1 MLYTTATICGKEL
14 KLRLTNQNCVAL
26 ERRLGKN
33 PVAVLAV
40 DPKTEI
46 VPKNSDIIAILHAS
60 LQALEHGYTE
70 QAVYNLID
78 EYIDEGHAMN
88 ELYPVVL
95 EIFRVSG
102 IMPRAG
108 EGKDEED
115 EKNG

>member
-1 MLYTTATICGKEL
+1 
-14 KLRLTNQNCVAL
+14 
-26 ERRLGKN
+26 
-33 PVAVLAV
+33 
-40 DPKTEI
+40 
-46 VPKNSDIIAILHAS
+46 
-60 LQALEHGYTE
+60 
-70 QAVYNLID
+70 
-78 EYIDEGHAMN
+78 MN